1 MRMYLGKHGSTL
13 VPHYARAAPGRLRKT
28 LRGQRARSRS
38 AASPPTRASASGD
51 FRANASTP

>member
-28 LRGQRARSRS
+28 LRGQRARS